1 MQSESAPS
9 APALKYRRVWAVL
22 GLSILLLIVMSAYLQ
37 RSLATLNEGSGWVA
51 HSERVRF
58 QLAEILQSMS
68 DLGNGITGYLRTHDP
83 RILEPAELA
92 ARGIDRELQEL
103 GLLLSQDSGQQP
115 LLLELSHLVQ
125 QREHETQEQ
134 RDRAVRGDSAA
145 IDAEIAGGAGRHI
158 MDETRATVGKM
169 QSEETRLLQYH
180 TEAAR
185 SAYNAVATAIWGAA
199 GIAIFLLIALT
210 IITIRDAERL
220 RAVQEELATT
230 LRSVGDAVIATDGQ
244 GRVRFINL
252 VAEQLTGWSNSEAR
266 GQALPQVFNIF
277 NEQTREAVE
286 NPVARVLR
294 ENNVVGP
301 ANHTIL
307 RSRNGTERPV
317 VDSGAPIRGP
327 GGEIS
332 GVVLV
337 FRDATADRA
346 ARLELIASRD
356 ALRESDRRKDV
367 FLATLSHELRNPLAP
382 IRSATRVL
390 ETPDLTQQ
398 DLERSRS
405 IISRQVRHMA
415 SLLDDLLDISR
426 ITRGMLT
433 LRASNVELRGLM
445 EAAIETA
452 QPTIAAKQHTLQIEW
467 PAAPILMTVDPVRL
481 TQVIANLLT
490 NAAKY
495 TPRGGAIT
503 LSAFRDA
510 AHVVIKVRDSGIGI
524 ASDMLLKVFEMFS
537 QIDAGHAH
545 ADGGIGI
552 GLALVKGFV
561 ELHGGTVEARSAG
574 DDQGSEFIV
583 RLPDTL
589 IVGETA
595 APLDEPA
602 TGPVAAA
609 PAAVEPPAIA
619 QPRRVLVADDNRDG
633 ADIMA
638 LLLQQYGYEVSI
650 AHSGPEA
657 LAAAAHTQ
665 PEIAILDIGMPGM
678 SGYEVA
684 QHIRTQGWGKD
695 MLLIALTGWGQEED
709 KRKAFEAGFDHHLIK
724 PIDPDAL
731 EALMVDHK

>member
-1 MQSESAPS
+1 
-9 APALKYRRVWAVL
+9 
-22 GLSILLLIVMSAYLQ
+22 
-37 RSLATLNEGSGWVA
+37 
-51 HSERVRF
+51 
-58 QLAEILQSMS
+58 
-68 DLGNGITGYLRTHDP
+68 
-83 RILEPAELA
+83 
-92 ARGIDRELQEL
+92 
-103 GLLLSQDSGQQP
+103 
-115 LLLELSHLVQ
+115 
-125 QREHETQEQ
+125 
-134 RDRAVRGDSAA
+134 
-145 IDAEIAGGAGRHI
+145 
-158 MDETRATVGKM
+158 
-169 QSEETRLLQYH
+169 
-180 TEAAR
+180 
-185 SAYNAVATAIWGAA
+185 
-199 GIAIFLLIALT
+199 
-210 IITIRDAERL
+210 
-220 RAVQEELATT
+220 
-230 LRSVGDAVIATDGQ
+230 
-244 GRVRFINL
+244 
-252 VAEQLTGWSNSEAR
+252 LTGWSNREAR
-266 GQALPQVFNIF
+266 GLPLPQVFNIF
-277 NEQTREAVE
+277 NEQTREVVE
-286 NPVARVLR
+286 SPVARVLR
-294 ENNVVGP
+294 ENKVVGL

-317 VDSGAPIRGP
+317 EDSGAPIRGP

-356 ALRESDRRKDV
+356 ALREADRRKDV

-433 LRASNVELRGLM
+433 LRTSDVELRGLM

-452 QPTIAAKQHTLQIEW
+452 QPAIAANHHTLQIEW
-467 PAAPILMTVDPVRL
+467 PAAPIRMNVDPVRL

-503 LSAFRDA
+503 LSAFRDP
-510 AHVVIKVRDSGIGI
+510 AHVVISVRDSGIGI
-524 ASDMLLKVFEMFS
+524 APDMLLKVFEMFS
-537 QIDAGHAH
+537 QIDAGHEH

-561 ELHGGTVEARSAG
+561 ELHGGTVEARSG
-574 DDQGSEFIV
+574 GGDQGSEFIV
-583 RLPDTL
+583 RLPDKL
-589 IVGETA
+589 IVTDSAG
-595 APLDEPA
+595 PLNEPA
-602 TGPVAAA
+602 SDPAAA
-609 PAAVEPPAIA
+609 EPAAVDRPTVLH
-619 QPRRVLVADDNRDG
+619 PRRVLVADDNRDG

-638 LLLQQYGYEVSI
+638 LLLQQYGYEVSV
-650 AHSGPEA
+650 ANSGPEA
-657 LAAAAHTQ
+657 LAAAAQ
-665 PEIAILDIGMPGM
+665 NKPEIAILDIGMPGM

-709 KRKAFEAGFDHHLIK
+709 KRKALEAGFDHHLIK

-731 EALMVDHK
+731 EALMVAHK